1 MFHSREEADTE
12 DQARLTEDTSINTF
26 PVTIGRYINLQT
38 EEDFERE
45 GDVAVLSS
53 RDLILVLRTIQSSF
67 VASGVERGANLIAV
81 EPARLLAFTV
91 RWKVLMMLLL
101 WRVLVDIVV
110 ESSTCRTRSA
120 VRSVRS

>member
-101 WRVLVDIVV
+101 WRVLVWI
-110 ESSTCRTRSA
+110 
-120 VRSVRS
+120 